1 MLNNM
6 LNYTEN
12 LNIRV
17 LKDTIYITSSD
28 FTEIKKANNNTPNNQ
43 SMPYNESNY
52 LEIEINR
59 IGFLI
64 SLGYQKRTTCSDESI
79 FDTFLPIFKEKMISI
94 NKDNFDS
101 LYNDIMVQSG
111 MMRDT
116 NLEGLIED
124 ILTDS

>member
-43 SMPYNESNY
+43 PYNESNY

-59 IGFLI
+59 IGF
-64 SLGYQKRTTCSDESI
+64 
-79 FDTFLPIFKEKMISI
+79 
-94 NKDNFDS
+94 
-101 LYNDIMVQSG
+101 
-111 MMRDT
+111 
-116 NLEGLIED
+116 
-124 ILTDS
+124 

>member
-43 SMPYNESNY
+43 
-52 LEIEINR
+52 R
-59 IGFLI
+59 LI
-64 SLGYQKRTTCSDESI
+64 MNQTT
-79 FDTFLPIFKEKMISI
+79 
-94 NKDNFDS
+94 
-101 LYNDIMVQSG
+101 
-111 MMRDT
+111 
-116 NLEGLIED
+116 
-124 ILTDS
+124 